1 MAQITLNSTGV
12 ASNGA
17 LVLQSN
23 GTTTAVTVS
32 TGQVATFA
40 NDAVVNGLTVG
51 RGASAVATNTAVG
64 ASALAANTSGAG
76 NSAFG
81 DSALVVNTT
90 GSFNAAIGRQS
101 LSGNTTGGSNTAV
114 GQSALL
120 SNTTANNNTAVGYQ
134 AGYTLNGGADCV
146 AMGRQA
152 LYSSTTGSEN
162 TALGS
167 IALYANTTGTY
178 NTAVGRQALQSNTTA
193 NNNTAVGYQA
203 GYSTTTGGSNT
214 FIGQGA
220 GNTVTSGTQNTVI
233 GRYNGNE
240 GGLDI
245 RTASNYIVLSDGSGN
260 PRGYFGTGGNFVI
273 TRTTFSSLQAIGCYT
288 DTTGSAANVFISSSG
303 DFVRSTSSRKYKKD
317 IETATHGL
325 AELLTLRPVT
335 YKGTGNHDSEQV
347 LGGLIAEE
355 VHEAGLTEFVQYAED
370 GSPDALAYG
379 HMVSLCVKAIQELK
393 TEFDAYKASHP

>member
-1 MAQITLNSTGV
+1 MANVKISELTAATTPLAGTEVLPIVQSSATVKVSVANLTAGRAISALSLN
-12 ASNGA
+12 N
-17 LVLQSN
+17 
-23 GTTTAVTVS
+23 
-32 TGQVATFA
+32 
-40 NDAVVNGLTVG
+40 LTVG
-51 RGASAVATNTAVG
+51 Y
-64 ASALAANTSGAG
+64 GAG
-76 NSAFG
+76 AVS
-81 DSALVVNTT
+81 
-90 GSFNAAIGRQS
+90 
-101 LSGNTTGGSNTAV
+101 SNTAV
-114 GQSALL
+114 GVSALA
-120 SNTTANNNTAVGYQ
+120 SNTTGSLNVAVGDNALPANTTGSDNTAVGRR
-134 AGYTLNGGADCV
+134 AGQFN
-146 AMGRQA
+146 
-152 LYSSTTGSEN
+152 TTGSQN
-162 TALGS
+162 TMLGVQAL
-167 IALYANTTGTY
+167 ALNTSGAY
-178 NTAVGRQALQSNTTA
+178 NTAVGVSALQSNTTA
-193 NNNTAVGYQA
+193 SNNTAVGYQA

-220 GNTVTSGTQNTVI
+220 GNTVTSGTQNTII
-233 GRYNGNE
+233 GRYGGNE

-245 RTASNYIVLSDGSGN
+245 RTASGYIVLSDGAGN

-273 TRTTFSSLQAIGCYT
+273 TRTTFSSLQAIGCYQ

-370 GSPDALAYG
+370 GTPDALAYG

-393 TEFDAYKASHP
+393 AEIDQLKGNV